1 MSSTGA
7 LLQKFGA
14 RRSDRPATPPQEGR
28 GVEMSPPVA
37 RQAEPR
43 PQGGRRCSAADA
55 KSTPGTTLRDKAE
68 ALIVRGKEQG
78 YLTPDDI
85 RSTFQDLEAEPDQ
98 IPRVFAAFQD
108 LAGCCRT
115 AGDADGGVDEAP
127 RDCRSGAST
136 GWPGHPLG
144 LIRPVGRAGWP
155 FGPGCTRWR

>member
-14 RRSDRPATPPQEGR
+14 RRSDRPAPPPQEGR

-55 KSTPGTTLRDKAE
+55 KTTPGTTLRDKAE

-78 YLTPDDI
+78 YLTPDEI
-85 RSTFQDLEAEPDQ
+85 RSTFPDLEAEPDQ

-108 LAGCCRT
+108 LGIEVTDREK
-115 AGDADGGVDEAP
+115 D
-127 RDCRSGAST
+127 
-136 GWPGHPLG
+136 
-144 LIRPVGRAGWP
+144 
-155 FGPGCTRWR
+155 FGETVEIGEELTSSIQMMD